1 MKRQTCLM
9 ILMVMVLA
17 GSVSGQIIFGQPASG
32 NPQFVYSHWT
42 LTDVLGNETT
52 ISQSYLPIAGFV
64 PLRDNLEATI
74 FIANSS
80 SAMEVAGLENTVSGL
95 TDARIQV
102 SQALSN
108 DRILISGG
116 LNLPTGKTKLDFVEE
131 WGVIELLS
139 QDFLDFPVR
148 RLGEGFGFNL
158 LVGGATKVGDF
169 RVGGGA
175 MYRYAG
181 EYQPYEQSGDYDPG
195 DVFSVNGGGDLHKG
209 SMTWSANIVY
219 TAYAT
224 DKLDGVKTFKQSQ
237 QLALSAS
244 GVHKGDPV
252 TISGWISWIGRGNNT
267 FYDTTETILSELKL
281 YGDEFTFGA
290 AATFEL
296 SGDWRITPSAKLRLI
311 SENEISIGSSDVI
324 ALGMAAGKNFNEN
337 ISAQAGF
344 TYFSGSAYDDLI
356 DLSGYQLSFGLLAAF

>member
-1 MKRQTCLM
+1 MKRQTCL
-9 ILMVMVLA
+9 ILLMVMILA
-17 GSVSGQIIFGQPASG
+17 GSVNGQIIFGQPASG

-42 LTDVLGNETT
+42 LTDILGNETT
-52 ISQSYLPIAGFV
+52 ISQSYLPVTGFV

-80 SAMEVAGLENTVSGL
+80 NSMEVAGFENTVSGL

-116 LNLPTGKTKLDFVEE
+116 VNLPTGKTKLDFADE
-131 WGVIELLS
+131 WGVLELLS

-175 MYRYAG
+175 MYRFAG
-181 EYQPYEQSGDYDPG
+181 EYQPYEQSGDYNPG
-195 DVFSVNGGGDLHKG
+195 DVFSINGGGDLQKG

-237 QLALSAS
+237 QFAISAS
-244 GVHKGDPV
+244 GENKGDRV
-252 TISGWISWIGRGNNT
+252 TLCGWISWVGRGNNT
-267 FYDTTETILSELKL
+267 FYDTTETVLSELKL
-281 YGDEFTFGA
+281 YGDEFALGA
-290 AATFEL
+290 LAAFEFT
-296 SGDWRITPSAKLRLI
+296 GDWRITPSAKLRMV
-311 SENEISIGSSDVI
+311 SENEIFIGSSDVI
-324 ALGMAAGKNFNEN
+324 ALGIATEKNFNEN
-337 ISAQAGF
+337 ISARVGF
-344 TYFSGSAYDDLI
+344 KYFTGSAYDDLI
-356 DLSGYQLSFGLLAAF
+356 DLSGYQLSLGLLAAF